1 MTTPRNVWDD
11 LHDLIARRDAIRAAA
26 RKTEKA
32 IDKFVDDILATARR
46 RDMIY
51 ETKRSCCAC
60 CPNATGKP
68 PPSRTLTRLRR
79 RRPARCSH
87 AKTPTDPRAGHPAR
101 PDRASASWRPTPGPA
116 TRAACSGSSS

>member
-51 ETKRSCCAC
+51 ETKEKLLRLL
-60 CPNATGKP
+60 PERDGKTTPVKDIDAAAP
-68 PPSRTLTRLRR
+68 PP
-79 RRPARCSH
+79 
-87 AKTPTDPRAGHPAR
+87 
-101 PDRASASWRPTPGPA
+101 PGPV
-116 TRAACSGSSS
+116 